1 MVRRRERG
9 KGRRGKGEFGGG
21 QQGAVSGR
29 SLAVGV
35 EEVGLKRERK
45 REVAGGGLGGWGW
58 CGVGGGEC
66 GWGKRRGGIRGGR
79 SEEGEG

>member
-1 MVRRRERG
+1 MKG
-9 KGRRGKGEFGGG
+9 KSRSGAEEGGEERRGVGEFGGG

-45 REVAGGGLGGWGW
+45 RRVVGGSLGGWGW
-58 CGVGGGEC
+58 CGVCGVGWAVGSVGGG
-66 GWGKRRGGIRGGR
+66 RG
-79 SEEGEG
+79 EEG